1 MSKLNGSAPDLSM
14 GVIIADL
21 KDEGTEPETSEA
33 WTILVINGDKSGKHA
48 FTKGVGRGSNS
59 QVEDLD
65 VFIRPTISEIVG
77 SVIIEK
83 NRVGI
88 CVRDRLTGIMLEG
101 TIK

>member
-1 MSKLNGSAPDLSM
+1 M

-33 WTILVINGDKSGKHA
+33 WTILVINGDKAGKHG
-48 FTKGVGRGSNS
+48 FSKGVGRGSNS

-83 NRVGI
+83 KQSGE
-88 CVRDRLTGIMLEG
+88 VRER
-101 TIK
+101 

>member
-1 MSKLNGSAPDLSM
+1 M

-33 WTILVINGDKSGKHA
+33 WTILVINDDKAGKHA

-83 NRVGI
+83 TEWGFAWEIDWQESCWKVLLSNCWCI
-88 CVRDRLTGIMLEG
+88 FLTLD
-101 TIK
+101 